1 MAIILRSSRSVPLT
15 HAELDGNFTD
25 LNTRTTTLEANYV
38 KTVNGVSASSNALTI
53 GTTNITEGTNLYYTD
68 TRSRDSISITDAG
81 GDGSL
86 AYSSVTGVI
95 TYTGPSASEVRAHF
109 SAGEGID
116 IAAGVISAEDATASN
131 KGIAS
136 FSTDHFGI
144 SSGAVTLLADGID
157 DTLIDFGTGTNQV
170 NTADIPELTNLYYTD
185 VRADA
190 RIAAASVD
198 DLNDVNTT
206 AIAPVNSYVLT
217 WDDSQGYWMPAA
229 AAGAVSG
236 NDNTVTNLG
245 SGSQIFSNKVGIDIR
260 LRSLTQG
267 TGVTL
272 TQNTNDIEIAISS
285 TPTFTSLTTD
295 GITIN
300 DNNISTTRSNDNLVL
315 DPSGTGVVE
324 VRGTLS
330 ATSLSGTLAT
340 AAQTNITS
348 IGTMAADLT
357 IGSGIDIVM
366 NTSGSAHTI
375 TTATGSSARTH
386 TLPDVSGTI
395 INTGNLASIVTTGA
409 LDSGSITSNFGSI
422 DVGASAISGGALTV
436 SSAVIDNITIADNN
450 ITSNITNANIVL
462 LPNGTG
468 IVEVRSQISASS
480 NRITNVADPAAAQDA
495 ATKAYVDARAS
506 SGATIFTI
514 AGDSG
519 ANDTIAIQDTLT
531 FQGTANEI
539 STTIS
544 ANKVAIGL
552 PSNVTVGNN
561 LTIGGDLTVTGTTI
575 TTGATNLSVAD
586 QYIYLNTGDAIGE
599 AGTTFTGSG
608 LDDAVYHGYFEGSTT
623 TNYYVRIDATGTPDT
638 FEWSKDNFAT
648 TEATGVAITGAEQAL
663 DNNITIE
670 FLATTGHTI
679 GDVWDGTASPIAE
692 DAGIWANE
700 NNGTG
705 KYGYTHV
712 GIYWDQSERTWK
724 AISNYTLEPA
734 GNINVGA
741 AEFEYAKFEAGE
753 FISGSLVIS
762 GTEIKTTVSNQ
773 SLELAANGTGTIQ
786 LQSNAMLTAQSD
798 LRFADADSS
807 NWVAFQAPATIA
819 SNVTWT
825 LPAADASSTGYLLK
839 SNASG
844 VLSWTDEIRQTAQSG
859 STNYKILFS
868 GTAGDASGAFK
879 AQIDSGTGQFTYNPG
894 TNTLTAAVFS
904 GNLTGNVTGDVTGD
918 LTTDGI
924 SITDNNIISTRSN
937 DNINL
942 ITAGTG
948 KVVVH
953 GNVVATLF
961 EGEATSAQYADLAE
975 MYVPDAAYPAG
986 TVVTIGG
993 GAEITYCTPTNIPAG
1008 VISTAPAYLMNSK
1021 LENGAPVALVGRVPV
1036 RVVGAVTKGQ
1046 VVRADLNGVASATA
1060 DGERVGIALESSD
1073 NTGEK
1078 LIECMLKV

>member
-68 TRSRDSISITDAG
+68 TRSRASISITDAG

-86 AYSSVTGVI
+86 AYNSTTGVI

-348 IGTMAADLT
+348 IGTVAADLT

-506 SGATIFTI
+506 SGATIFT
-514 AGDSG
+514 ATGDTGS
-519 ANDTIAIQDTLT
+519 DTIAIGDTVA
-531 FQGTANEI
+531 FSGTSNEI
-539 STTIS
+539 NTSVVSNTIT
-544 ANKVAIGL
+544 IGL
-552 PSNVTVGNN
+552 PNSVTISNNLTVGNN
-561 LTIGGDLTVTGTTI
+561 VTIGGDLTVTGSTNTV
-575 TTGATNLSVAD
+575 GAANLSVAD
-586 QYIYLNTGDAIGE
+586 QYIYLNAGNAIGDDN
-599 AGTTFTGSG
+599 TIFTGSG
-608 LDDAVYHGYFEGSTT
+608 LDDGVLEGYFEGSTT
-623 TNYYVRIDATGTPDT
+623 TTYYVRIDGTGTPDT
-638 FEWSKDNFAT
+638 FEWSKDNFAS
-648 TEATGVAITGAEQAL
+648 TEATGVAIDSTAQAL
-663 DNNITIE
+663 DSNITIR

-679 GDVWDGTASPIAE
+679 GDKWVGTAAPISQ
-692 DAGIWANE
+692 DTGLWSNE
-700 NNGTG
+700 NTGTTAPGYTHIGLFFDVTDRTWKFVNEYDLEPTGAINTAHSSFKYGPVEARSYKTGSLTISGNKINSTDSNANIELLTNGTG
-705 KYGYTHV
+705 
-712 GIYWDQSERTWK
+712 
-724 AISNYTLEPA
+724 
-734 GNINVGA
+734 
-741 AEFEYAKFEAGE
+741 
-753 FISGSLVIS
+753 VIDM
-762 GTEIKTTVSNQ
+762 
-773 SLELAANGTGTIQ
+773 
-786 LQSNAMLTAQSD
+786 QSNVQLSAQGD

-807 NWVAFQAPATIA
+807 NWVAFQAPPTVA

-859 STNYKILFS
+859 SSDFKVLFS
-868 GTAGDASGAFK
+868 STTGDASGAFT
-879 AQIDSGTGQFTYNPG
+879 AQIDSGTSEFTYNPG
-894 TNTLTAAVFS
+894 TNTLTAANF
-904 GNLTGNVTGDVTGD
+904 
-918 LTTDGI
+918 
-924 SITDNNIISTRSN
+924 
-937 DNINL
+937 
-942 ITAGTG
+942 AGQ
-948 KVVVH
+948 
-953 GNVVATLF
+953 
-961 EGEATSAQYADLAE
+961 ATSAQYADLAE

>member
-15 HAELDGNFTD
+15 HAEVDGNFTD

-53 GTTNITEGTNLYYTD
+53 STTNITEGTNLYYTD
-68 TRSRDSISITDAG
+68 TRSRASISITDAG

-86 AYSSVTGVI
+86 AYNSTTGVI
-95 TYTGPSASEVRAHF
+95 TYTGPSASEVRAHI

-116 IAAGVISAEDATASN
+116 IATGVISAEDATASN

-136 FSTDHFGI
+136 FSTDHF
-144 SSGAVTLLADGID
+144 SVTSGAVTLLANGID

-185 VRADA
+185 ARADA
-190 RIAAASVD
+190 RIAAASID
-198 DLNDVNTT
+198 DLSDVNTT

-217 WDDSQGYWMPAA
+217 WDNSQGYWMPAA
-229 AAGAVSG
+229 APGASG
-236 NDNTVTNLG
+236 GEANTITNLG
-245 SGSQIFSNKVGIDIR
+245 TGREIFSNKVGVDFR
-260 LRSLTQG
+260 LRSLTPG

-315 DPSGTGVVE
+315 DPSGTGVVQ
-324 VRGTLS
+324 VVGNLTAS
-330 ATSLSGTLAT
+330 TVTATSLAGTLTT

-348 IGTMAADLT
+348 LGTLAANLTLANTYDL
-357 IGSGIDIVM
+357 VF
-366 NTSGSAHTI
+366 
-375 TTATGSSARTH
+375 TGSSNTSTLVIADPSSDRIH
-386 TLPDVSGTI
+386 TLPDATGTI
-395 INTGNLASIVTTGA
+395 ITTGNLASIVTTGA

-436 SSAVIDNITIADNN
+436 SSAVIDNITVADNN

-462 LPNGTG
+462 DPSGTG

-506 SGATIFTI
+506 SGATIFT
-514 AGDSG
+514 ATGDTGS
-519 ANDTIAIQDTLT
+519 DTIAIGDTVA
-531 FQGTANEI
+531 FSGTSNEI
-539 STTIS
+539 NTSVVSNTIT
-544 ANKVAIGL
+544 IGL
-552 PSNVTVGNN
+552 PNSVTISNNLTVGNN
-561 LTIGGDLTVTGTTI
+561 VTIGGDLTVTGSTNTV
-575 TTGATNLSVAD
+575 GAANLSVAD
-586 QYIYLNTGDAIGE
+586 QYIYLNAGNAIGDDN
-599 AGTTFTGSG
+599 TIFTGSG
-608 LDDAVYHGYFEGSTT
+608 LDDGVLEGYFEGSTT
-623 TNYYVRIDATGTPDT
+623 TTYYVRIDGTGTPDT
-638 FEWSKDNFAT
+638 FEWSKDNFAS
-648 TEATGVAITGAEQAL
+648 TEATGVAIDSTAQAL
-663 DNNITIE
+663 DSNITIR

-679 GDVWDGTASPIAE
+679 GDKWVGTAAPISQ
-692 DAGIWANE
+692 DTGLWSNE
-700 NNGTG
+700 NTGTTAPGYTHIGLFFDVTDRTWKFVNEYDLEPTGAINTAHSSFKYGPVEAGSYKTGSLTISGNKINSTDSNANIELLTNGTG
-705 KYGYTHV
+705 
-712 GIYWDQSERTWK
+712 
-724 AISNYTLEPA
+724 
-734 GNINVGA
+734 
-741 AEFEYAKFEAGE
+741 
-753 FISGSLVIS
+753 VIDM
-762 GTEIKTTVSNQ
+762 
-773 SLELAANGTGTIQ
+773 
-786 LQSNAMLTAQSD
+786 QSNVQLSAQGD

-807 NWVAFQAPATIA
+807 NWVAFQAPPTVA

-825 LPAADASSTGYLLK
+825 LPAVDASSTGYLLK

-859 STNYKILFS
+859 SSEFKVLFS
-868 GTAGDASGAFK
+868 STTGDASGAFT
-879 AQIDSGTGQFTYNPG
+879 AQIDAGTSEFTYNPG
-894 TNTLTAAVFS
+894 TNTLTASIFS
-904 GNLTGNVTGDVTGD
+904 GTA
-918 LTTDGI
+918 TTA
-924 SITDNNIISTRSN
+924 R
-937 DNINL
+937 
-942 ITAGTG
+942 
-948 KVVVH
+948 
-953 GNVVATLF
+953 
-961 EGEATSAQYADLAE
+961 YADLAE

-1046 VVRADLNGVASATA
+1046 VVKADLNGVASATA